1 MKLPGI
7 LHLVVV
13 RVDCIMDGVFVIDVM
28 FSVVSA
34 IILVVLIDE
43 KKDVI
48 LQ

>member
-7 LHLVVV
+7 LTLVVV
-13 RVDCIMDGVFVIDVM
+13 KVDCIMDGAVVIDVI